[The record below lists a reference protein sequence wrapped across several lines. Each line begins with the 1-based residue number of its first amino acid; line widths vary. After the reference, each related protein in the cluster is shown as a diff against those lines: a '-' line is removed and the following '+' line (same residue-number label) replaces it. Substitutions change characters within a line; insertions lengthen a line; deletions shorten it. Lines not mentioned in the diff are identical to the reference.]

1 MKKQIIAA
9 FVAVVGMTTTQA
21 QEGSFLDKVSLEAAY
36 GYNLALSP
44 DNIETADVSGFNTLQ
59 LGAVYQIDEIWG
71 VRGTYSNTTFKHKDF
86 SDAGITYNKLTAEAT
101 FNILEAINPSA
112 MPTTAET
119 FQLGAHAGFGLN
131 FGKSKVTDETDS
143 MGNFQ
148 IGVRPQYNVSQRI
161 GIFLDGTYIMNFKQN
176 YGYNGVGILGEEET
190 TGSYLTG
197 LIGVSVK
204 LGK

>member
-1 MKKQIIAA
+1 M
-9 FVAVVGMTTTQA
+9 
-21 QEGSFLDKVSLEAAY
+21 
-36 GYNLALSP
+36 
-44 DNIETADVSGFNTLQ
+44 
-59 LGAVYQIDEIWG
+59 GAVYQIDEIWG

-86 SDAGITYNKLTAEAT
+86 NDAGITYNKLTAEAT

-112 MPTTAET
+112 MPTTAEA

-131 FGKSKVTDETDS
+131 FGKSKATDETDS

-148 IGVRPQYNVSQRI
+148 VGVRPQYNVSQRI

-176 YGYNGVGILGEEET
+176 YGYNGLSIPGEEET

-204 LGK
+204 FGK